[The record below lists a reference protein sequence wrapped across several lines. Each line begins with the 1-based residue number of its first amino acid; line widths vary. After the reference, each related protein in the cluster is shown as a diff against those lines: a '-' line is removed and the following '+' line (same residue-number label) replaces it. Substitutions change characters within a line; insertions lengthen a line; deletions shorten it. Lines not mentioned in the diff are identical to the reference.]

1 MEAVLSYEHSIAGL
15 CWCPSRPVLPTPL
28 LFASTKWVKLLTSL
42 PASAQAERSRLSPDW
57 DSSQS
62 QDPHP
67 AARKD
72 TALPSQCLQCLVSMS
87 TKCSSHLI
95 KINEKTT
102 DFWEVPLGISSSSA
116 EGISLCMGHAGDGK
130 VICTYKSHSCSLNS
144 CRLRA
149 GKEAK
154 TTDCQTILT
163 WHWQWADCQG
173 T

>member
-1 MEAVLSYEHSIAGL
+1 MSEQVCSAHSSPFCQHEVSEITHLPVCLCTSRKEQAV
-15 CWCPSRPVLPTPL
+15 PRPR
-28 LFASTKWVKLLTSL
+28 LLTL
-42 PASAQAERSRLSPDW
+42 PG
-57 DSSQS
+57 QS

-67 AARKD
+67 AAHEG
-72 TALPSQCLQCLVSMS
+72 TTLPSQCLQWLAPMS

-102 DFWEVPLGISSSSA
+102 DFWEGSQGISSSSA

-154 TTDCQTILT
+154 ITDCQTILT
-163 WHWQWADCQG
+163 WYWQWADCQG